1 MVKSL
6 ELKTKRLLLRP
17 FRLSDADDV
26 FEYSSDAEWGRYLV
40 NMPEPFTRK
49 DAGEFVVRFS
59 NPEQWDEIP
68 VFAIVQQ
75 NKVIGQV
82 YLNSPDMV
90 NQRAE
95 IGYML
100 SRNQW
105 GKGIA
110 PEAARAVI
118 NYGFETLSLNKIFGT
133 CDIRNKRSWR
143 VMEKL
148 GMKREGLLRNH
159 LKWRGEFLDEYY
171 YGILR
176 SEWGK

>member
-1 MVKSL
+1 M
-6 ELKTKRLLLRP
+6 
-17 FRLSDADDV
+17 
-26 FEYSSDAEWGRYLV
+26 
-40 NMPEPFTRK
+40 NMPEPFTHK

-59 NPEQWDEIP
+59 NPAQWDEIP
-68 VFAIVQQ
+68 MFAIVLD

-82 YLNSPDMV
+82 YLNAPDMV

-100 SRNQW
+100 SHNHW

-110 PEAARAVI
+110 AEAAGAVLI
-118 NYGFETLSLNKIFGT
+118 YGFETLGLNKIFAT
-133 CDIRNKRSWR
+133 CDVRNTRSWR